1 MLARDVAY
9 ELIPFFQRRA
19 LHAKLAEAL
28 EGLRSG
34 AGGEGPPVAASTI
47 AYHWQQSCATSEVA
61 EWRRALKVRLGLT
74 IQILRR
80 LLTYGDVGKLKVS
93 DPSSKRIALL
103 A

>member
-34 AGGEGPPVAASTI
+34 AGGEDPPVAASTI
-47 AYHWQQSCATSEVA
+47 AYHWQQSCATAEVA
-61 EWRRALKVRLGLT
+61 EWRRAMKVRLGPPQGLCDCHK
-74 IQILRR
+74 ILEKPFRKGN
-80 LLTYGDVGKLKVS
+80 L
-93 DPSSKRIALL
+93 
-103 A
+103 